1 MEGGVRIQIQ
11 KVARVGD
18 QKHGMHPPSFGG
30 GGGVEVSKILESHCG
45 VGGKI
50 QKILFWWRGKEG
62 CWSGLHLSYL
72 NHSFKLSLNV
82 KVCIRFI
89 TFLKISLC
97 FLFVKCYVGWQVCAL
112 ASHFHVFCFQLEGGV
127 KSLRTR
133 VFKNFRTGRVG
144 GYQFGGR
151 LFFLGGQYPITCH
164 EKWEL

>member
-1 MEGGVRIQIQ
+1 MFLFLNLNPRNRYEYSVFI
-11 KVARVGD
+11 KM
-18 QKHGMHPPSFGG
+18 KFENFYFG
-30 GGGVEVSKILESHCG
+30 
-45 VGGKI
+45 
-50 QKILFWWRGKEG
+50 W
-62 CWSGLHLSYL
+62 GLLKRFAPFSYL
-72 NHSFKLSLNV
+72 DHSFILSLNV

-89 TFLKISLC
+89 AFLKISLC

-112 ASHFHVFCFQLEGGV
+112 ASHFHVFCFQSEGGV

-151 LFFLGGQYPITCH
+151 LFLLGGQYPITCH